1 MIHITVLDTGEAEY
15 IGWIAARKLST
26 NILIKVPFRVDI
38 EFLVE
43 KESEEFGY
51 GSEEGSI
58 RFYHGNN
65 LYGINMENKADSSMK
80 KQSICFNQPILGNYF
95 SYPKLGR
102 IHYNEYN
109 TLTWIIGEKHFA
121 VIMNGEVRYCG
132 VNFPYMSSNLYLQKP
147 ETLIIGSDGQAKK
160 YFRSIKVSQLKTTPR
175 IQIRKGELMMA
186 IRQSN
191 NRIPN
196 IHQLIT
202 MHYGENYWFNGAA
215 KYVMECLG
223 EKEYDYSFFAGLTGD
238 TFAQVYT
245 YDRFRGDGVTDYI
258 LSERNN
264 TEFIEDIFSTCGYAS
279 TFVTIKQLEN
289 NREMYLQTLISYI
302 DKGVPVISNH
312 WGNMPRNRWGWGV
325 YVGYENYGKTLL
337 YMNAELTEPE
347 QISIDDLFPAVMLP
361 GQEACGG
368 WVFVGEKRKDIS
380 LADIYRNRI
389 QSLPELLMTKTA
401 GYCFGAGAFRAWAD
415 EIESGRFDDVK
426 PEEFDDWPM
435 YTIYVCNLATNSS
448 CCHEFLN
455 RAFTLNP
462 DLNYIKEVHELY
474 DRMRIMWNEQNGED
488 LEAIG
493 GGFNITLS
501 TLQDKQKRSRIAV
514 KIREFAECVDK
525 VVEVMS

>member
-1 MIHITVLDTGEAEY
+1 KSVEKQGRRSVNLIKITELTNQLGISSRTLRYYEQMGLIDSVRQTFEKYRYYDAENTERVKQIMVLRKMQIPIKDIIRIYESQDMTVLVESYVTRINKIDNEIETLSELKRIVNTFMEA
-15 IGWIAARKLST
+15 
-26 NILIKVPFRVDI
+26 
-38 EFLVE
+38 
-43 KESEEFGY
+43 
-51 GSEEGSI
+51 
-58 RFYHGNN
+58 
-65 LYGINMENKADSSMK
+65 
-80 KQSICFNQPILGNYF
+80 
-95 SYPKLGR
+95 
-102 IHYNEYN
+102 
-109 TLTWIIGEKHFA
+109 
-121 VIMNGEVRYCG
+121 
-132 VNFPYMSSNLYLQKP
+132 NFPYMSSNLYLQKP
-147 ETLIIGSDGQAKK
+147 ETLIIGSDGQGKK
-160 YFRSIKVSQLKTTPR
+160 YFRSIKVSQLKTAPR
-175 IQIRKGELMMA
+175 IQIRKGELTMA

-223 EKEYDYSFFAGLTGD
+223 EKEYDYSFFSGLTGD

-264 TEFIEDIFSTCGYAS
+264 MDFIEDIFSTFGYAS
-279 TFVTIKQLEN
+279 TFVTIKQFEN
-289 NREMYLQTLISYI
+289 NKEMYIQTLISYI
-302 DKGVPVISNH
+302 DKGVPVIFNH

-337 YMNAELTEPE
+337 YMNGELTEPE

-380 LADIYRNRI
+380 LADIYRKRI
-389 QSLPELLMTKTA
+389 QSLPELLRTKTA
-401 GYCFGAGAFRAWAD
+401 GYCFGAEAFRAWAD

-455 RAFTLNP
+455 RAFTLNS
-462 DLNYIKEVHELY
+462 DLTYIKEVHELY
-474 DRMRIMWNEQNGED
+474 DRMRFMWNEQNGED

-501 TLQDKQKRSRIAV
+501 TLQDKRKRNRIAA

-525 VVEVMS
+525 VVEVIG